1 MAFADLD
8 IAEKEFADLILKQGM
23 KDGSIRGT
31 ASHVI
36 TMNVYDNGRIVFKG
50 FDVVDRKH
58 AENKIVEAEDIK
70 IMMSRIIQD
79 MTTAEYS
86 QSEKDKLLGIEV
98 SDATPTNADV
108 VDVNDLSSGDD
119 KSVDQTEAKAKFFS

>member
-8 IAEKEFADLILKQGM
+8 ISEKEFADLILKQGM

-50 FDVVDRKH
+50 YDIVDRKH
-58 AENKIVEAEDIK
+58 SEDKIVEAEDIK

-86 QSEKDKLLGIEV
+86 QSEKNKLLGIENV
-98 SDATPTNADV
+98 FASTADTDV
-108 VDVNDLSSGDD
+108 VEIKDLSSGDD
-119 KSVDQTEAKAKFFS
+119 KSVDYTNAKAKFFT

>member
-8 IAEKEFADLILKQGM
+8 MSEKEFADLILKQGM

-50 FDVVDRKH
+50 YDVVDRKH
-58 AENKIVEAEDIK
+58 SEDKIVEAEDIK

-86 QSEKDKLLGIEV
+86 QSEKNKLLGIENV
-98 SDATPTNADV
+98 FASTADTDV
-108 VDVNDLSSGDD
+108 VEIKDLSSGDD
-119 KSVDQTEAKAKFFS
+119 KSGDYTDAKAKFFS

>member
-8 IAEKEFADLILKQGM
+8 ISEKEFADLILKQGM

-50 FDVVDRKH
+50 YDIVDRKYL
-58 AENKIVEAEDIK
+58 EDKIVEAEDLK

-86 QSEKDKLLGIEV
+86 QAEKDKLLGIEI
-98 SDATPTNADV
+98 SDASSADADV

-119 KSVDQTEAKAKFFS
+119 KSVDETDAKAKFFS